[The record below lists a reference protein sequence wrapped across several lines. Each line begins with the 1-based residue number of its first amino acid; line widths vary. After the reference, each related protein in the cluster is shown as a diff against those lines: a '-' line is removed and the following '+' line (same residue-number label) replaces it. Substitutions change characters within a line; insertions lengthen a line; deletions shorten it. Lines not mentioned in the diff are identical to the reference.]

1 MEVLNL
7 TDVDIKIE
15 NIVASASIGKDIDL
29 KEIESSNMLEGVSYN
44 REQFPGLVF
53 KLKEPKT
60 AALIFGSGKL
70 VCTGAKSID
79 DSKLAI
85 KRTVDLMRKVDTDI
99 PEEFEIKI
107 QNIVASANLEST
119 LNLEAVAL
127 ELEDTEYEPEQF
139 PGLVYRL
146 SDPKVVL
153 LLFGSGVLLIK
164 LVVFD
169 LDNVI
174 IDGEAIDEIGKLA
187 NVEDDI
193 AAITEKAMQGE
204 IDFETS
210 IKDRVQLLE
219 GTSIEDIE
227 KVADDLP
234 LMNGACKTIDCLK
247 EKDVDVA
254 IISGSFDVVA
264 DKVKDKL
271 GVETVYTNSFTVE
284 DGKLTGEVTGPLVSG
299 SKLDVLKDHVEEA
312 GITLDEVVAVGD
324 GANDIS
330 MIESAGC
337 GIAFNAKDSVK
348 EIADIVVDGKDLCK
362 VLDEILNQLT
372 TEEETETVDDEEA
385 VEEVEET
392 EATEEAVE
400 EEAEEA
406 VEEEAEEAVEEVEE
420 TEDSEEAAEETED
433 AAETEDKKEDK
444 KELPKSEFVLA
455 DTMEGVRK
463 QKDEKEAEI
472 SKVADER
479 EEFNKIAKEQRKIR
493 DELNASLKEN
503 LNKAI
508 EYRNERNEINKEVE
522 AAKKARNE
530 ANNKIKSLEWSSGKR
545 DKIKIENEIKKIDKI
560 IETRVL
566 DIKKENQLVKNAND
580 LRKQLMEIHED
591 ESVKTEAQELKKLS
605 EEEHEKVIA
614 LSEKA
619 QEAHEEMLTYF
630 RKTDDIRTAAD
641 EAHKKFIEARKNA
654 SAKHEEFKAILS
666 DIHVINKKLGSN
678 KPKKRKNDN
687 KGGSGSNKNRE
698 ERERAEEIFAKFKQ
712 GGKVSTEEILLL
724 QKYNIG

>member
-1 MEVLNL
+1 M
-7 TDVDIKIE
+7 
-15 NIVASASIGKDIDL
+15 
-29 KEIESSNMLEGVSYN
+29 
-44 REQFPGLVF
+44 
-53 KLKEPKT
+53 
-60 AALIFGSGKL
+60 
-70 VCTGAKSID
+70 
-79 DSKLAI
+79 
-85 KRTVDLMRKVDTDI
+85 
-99 PEEFEIKI
+99 
-107 QNIVASANLEST
+107 
-119 LNLEAVAL
+119 
-127 ELEDTEYEPEQF
+127 
-139 PGLVYRL
+139 
-146 SDPKVVL
+146 
-153 LLFGSGVLLIK
+153 IK

-187 NVEDDI
+187 NVEDEI
-193 AAITEKAMQGE
+193 AEITEKAMQGE

-210 IKDRVQLLE
+210 IKDRVKLLE
-219 GTSIEDIE
+219 GTSIEEIE
-227 KVADDLP
+227 KVADELP
-234 LMNGACKTIDCLK
+234 LMPGAEETINALK
-247 EKDVDVA
+247 EKDLDVA

-264 DKVKDKL
+264 EKVKDKL
-271 GVETVYTNSFTVE
+271 GVDAVYTNSFSVE

-299 SKLDVLKDHVEEA
+299 SKLDVLKDHVEKAE
-312 GITLDEVVAVGD
+312 ITLDDVVAVGD

-348 EIADIVVDGKDLCK
+348 EIADIVVEEKDLTK
-362 VLDEILNQLT
+362 VLDEIVNQLT
-372 TEEETETVDDEEA
+372 TDDAETETV
-385 VEEVEET
+385 
-392 EATEEAVE
+392 E
-400 EEAEEA
+400 EEAQ
-406 VEEEAEEAVEEVEE
+406 EAEEEVV
-420 TEDSEEAAEETED
+420 EEAAEEEAQEAEEEVVED
-433 AAETEDKKEDK
+433 AAEEEAQEAEEEVVEEAAEEEAQEEKPKKADKG
-444 KELPKSEFVLA
+444 LPKSDFVLA

-472 SKVADER
+472 SKVAEER
-479 EEFNKIAKEQRKIR
+479 EEYNKIAKEQRKIR

-508 EYRNERNEINKEVE
+508 EYRNERNEINKAVE
-522 AAKKARNE
+522 AAKKARND
-530 ANNKIKSLEWSSGKR
+530 ANNKIKNLEWSSGKR

-580 LRKQLMEIHED
+580 LRKQLMDIHED
-591 ESVKTEAQELKKLS
+591 ESVKSEAQELKKLS
-605 EEEHEKVIA
+605 EEEHEKVIE

-619 QEAHEEMLTYF
+619 QTAHEEMLKYF

-678 KPKKRKNDN
+678 KPRRRKSEN
-687 KGGSGSNKNRE
+687 KSSSGGNKNRE
-698 ERERAEEIFAKFKQ
+698 EKERAEEIFEKFKQ

>member
-1 MEVLNL
+1 M
-7 TDVDIKIE
+7 
-15 NIVASASIGKDIDL
+15 
-29 KEIESSNMLEGVSYN
+29 
-44 REQFPGLVF
+44 
-53 KLKEPKT
+53 
-60 AALIFGSGKL
+60 
-70 VCTGAKSID
+70 
-79 DSKLAI
+79 
-85 KRTVDLMRKVDTDI
+85 
-99 PEEFEIKI
+99 
-107 QNIVASANLEST
+107 
-119 LNLEAVAL
+119 
-127 ELEDTEYEPEQF
+127 
-139 PGLVYRL
+139 
-146 SDPKVVL
+146 
-153 LLFGSGVLLIK
+153 IK

-227 KVADDLP
+227 KLADELP
-234 LMNGACKTIDCLK
+234 LMPGACKTINCLK

-271 GVETVYTNSFTVE
+271 GVDTVYTNSFTVE

-299 SKLDVLKDHVEEA
+299 NKLDVLKDHVEKA
-312 GITLDEVVAVGD
+312 GIALENVVAVGD

-348 EIADIVVDGKDLCK
+348 EIADVVVEEKDLCK
-362 VLDEILNQLT
+362 VLCEILNQLT
-372 TEEETETVDDEEA
+372 TETVEDEIEEA
-385 VEEVEET
+385 TEEEASEEEVVAEAAEE

-400 EEAEEA
+400 EEATEEVA
-406 VEEEAEEAVEEVEE
+406 DETVEEEASEEEATEEVAEE
-420 TEDSEEAAEETED
+420 EATEEAAEE
-433 AAETEDKKEDK
+433 APKE
-444 KELPKSEFVLA
+444 EFVLA
-455 DTMEGVRK
+455 DTMEGVRR

-472 SKVADER
+472 AKVAEER
-479 EEFNKIAKEQRKIR
+479 EEFNKTAREQRKIR

-508 EYRNERNEINKEVE
+508 EFRNERNEINKQVE
-522 AAKKARNE
+522 EAKKARNE
-530 ANNKIKSLEWSSGKR
+530 ANAKIKSLEWNSGKR
-545 DKIKIENEIKKIDKI
+545 NKIKIENEIKKIDKI

-591 ESVKTEAQELKKLS
+591 EAAKGEAEELKKVS
-605 EEEHEKVIA
+605 EEEHEKVIE

-619 QEAHEEMLTYF
+619 QAAHEEMLKYF

-641 EAHKKFIEARKNA
+641 EAHKKFIEARRNA
-654 SAKHEEFKAILS
+654 SEKHEEFKAILS

-678 KPKKRKNDN
+678 KPKRRKSDN
-687 KGGSGSNKNRE
+687 KGSSGSNKNRE
-698 ERERAEEIFAKFKQ
+698 ERQRAQEIFEKFKQ

>member
-1 MEVLNL
+1 M
-7 TDVDIKIE
+7 
-15 NIVASASIGKDIDL
+15 
-29 KEIESSNMLEGVSYN
+29 
-44 REQFPGLVF
+44 
-53 KLKEPKT
+53 
-60 AALIFGSGKL
+60 
-70 VCTGAKSID
+70 
-79 DSKLAI
+79 
-85 KRTVDLMRKVDTDI
+85 
-99 PEEFEIKI
+99 
-107 QNIVASANLEST
+107 
-119 LNLEAVAL
+119 
-127 ELEDTEYEPEQF
+127 
-139 PGLVYRL
+139 
-146 SDPKVVL
+146 
-153 LLFGSGVLLIK
+153 VLLIK
-164 LVVFD
+164 LVVYD

-187 NVEDDI
+187 NVEDEI
-193 AAITEKAMQGE
+193 AEITEKAMQGE

-210 IKDRVQLLE
+210 IKDRVKLLE
-219 GTSIEDIE
+219 GTSIEEIE
-227 KVADDLP
+227 KVADELP
-234 LMNGACKTIDCLK
+234 LMPGAEETINALK
-247 EKDVDVA
+247 EKDLDVA

-264 DKVKDKL
+264 EKVKDKL
-271 GVETVYTNSFTVE
+271 GVDAVYTNSFSVE

-299 SKLDVLKDHVEEA
+299 SKLDVLKDHVEKAE
-312 GITLDEVVAVGD
+312 ITLDDVVAVGD

-348 EIADIVVDGKDLCK
+348 EIADIVVEEKDLTK
-362 VLDEILNQLT
+362 VLDEIVNQLT
-372 TEEETETVDDEEA
+372 TDDAETETV
-385 VEEVEET
+385 
-392 EATEEAVE
+392 E
-400 EEAEEA
+400 EEAQ
-406 VEEEAEEAVEEVEE
+406 EAEEEVV
-420 TEDSEEAAEETED
+420 EEAAEEE
-433 AAETEDKKEDK
+433 AQEEKPKKADKG
-444 KELPKSEFVLA
+444 LPKSDFVLA

-472 SKVADER
+472 SKVAEER
-479 EEFNKIAKEQRKIR
+479 EEYNKIAKEQRKIR

-508 EYRNERNEINKEVE
+508 EYRNERNEINKAVE
-522 AAKKARNE
+522 AAKKARND
-530 ANNKIKSLEWSSGKR
+530 ANNKIKNLEWSSGKR

-580 LRKQLMEIHED
+580 LRKQLMDIHED
-591 ESVKTEAQELKKLS
+591 ESVKSEAQELKKLS
-605 EEEHEKVIA
+605 EEEHEKVIE

-619 QEAHEEMLTYF
+619 QTAHEEMLKYF

-678 KPKKRKNDN
+678 KPRRRKSEN
-687 KGGSGSNKNRE
+687 KSSSGGNKNRE
-698 ERERAEEIFAKFKQ
+698 EKERAEEIFEKFKQ

>member
-1 MEVLNL
+1 M
-7 TDVDIKIE
+7 
-15 NIVASASIGKDIDL
+15 
-29 KEIESSNMLEGVSYN
+29 
-44 REQFPGLVF
+44 
-53 KLKEPKT
+53 
-60 AALIFGSGKL
+60 
-70 VCTGAKSID
+70 
-79 DSKLAI
+79 
-85 KRTVDLMRKVDTDI
+85 
-99 PEEFEIKI
+99 
-107 QNIVASANLEST
+107 
-119 LNLEAVAL
+119 
-127 ELEDTEYEPEQF
+127 
-139 PGLVYRL
+139 
-146 SDPKVVL
+146 
-153 LLFGSGVLLIK
+153 VLLIK

-187 NVEDDI
+187 NVEDEI
-193 AAITEKAMQGE
+193 AEITEKAMQGE

-234 LMNGACKTIDCLK
+234 LMPGACKTINCLK
-247 EKDVDVA
+247 DKDVDVA

-348 EIADIVVDGKDLCK
+348 EIADIVVEEKDLCK
-362 VLDEILNQLT
+362 VLCEILNQLT
-372 TEEETETVDDEEA
+372 TEEETEAVDDEETEDA
-385 VEEVEET
+385 VEAEEVEEA
-392 EATEEAVE
+392 EASEEA
-400 EEAEEA
+400 
-406 VEEEAEEAVEEVEE
+406 
-420 TEDSEEAAEETED
+420 EAAEETEEVEEAE
-433 AAETEDKKEDK
+433 AAESEDKKENK
-444 KELPKSEFVLA
+444 KELPKSDFVLA

-508 EYRNERNEINKEVE
+508 EFRNERNEINKQVE

-530 ANNKIKSLEWSSGKR
+530 ANNKIKNLEWSSGKR

-605 EEEHEKVIA
+605 EEEHEKVIT

-678 KPKKRKNDN
+678 KPKKRKSDN
-687 KGGSGSNKNRE
+687 KGGAGANKNRE
-698 ERERAEEIFAKFKQ
+698 EKERAEEIFAKFKQ

>member
-1 MEVLNL
+1 M
-7 TDVDIKIE
+7 
-15 NIVASASIGKDIDL
+15 
-29 KEIESSNMLEGVSYN
+29 
-44 REQFPGLVF
+44 
-53 KLKEPKT
+53 
-60 AALIFGSGKL
+60 
-70 VCTGAKSID
+70 
-79 DSKLAI
+79 
-85 KRTVDLMRKVDTDI
+85 
-99 PEEFEIKI
+99 
-107 QNIVASANLEST
+107 
-119 LNLEAVAL
+119 
-127 ELEDTEYEPEQF
+127 
-139 PGLVYRL
+139 
-146 SDPKVVL
+146 
-153 LLFGSGVLLIK
+153 VLLIK

-174 IDGEAIDEIGKLA
+174 I
-187 NVEDDI
+187 
-193 AAITEKAMQGE
+193 
-204 IDFETS
+204 
-210 IKDRVQLLE
+210 
-219 GTSIEDIE
+219 
-227 KVADDLP
+227 VASELP
-234 LMNGACKTIDCLK
+234 LMPGAEKTINDLK
-247 EKDVDVA
+247 ENDVDVA

-264 DKVKDKL
+264 DEIKDKL

-299 SKLDVLKDHVEEA
+299 SKLDVLKDHVENA
-312 GITLDEVVAVGD
+312 GIALDEVVAVGD

-348 EIADIVVDGKDLCK
+348 EIADVVVEEKDLTK

-372 TEEETETVDDEEA
+372 TDDAEEETVEEVEDEASEEAEA
-385 VEEVEET
+385 VEEVAEAEAEVEED
-392 EATEEAVE
+392 EAEEAADEEEAEEEASE

-406 VEEEAEEAVEEVEE
+406 ADEEEAEPEEEEAEEAADE
-420 TEDSEEAAEETED
+420 EEAEPEE
-433 AAETEDKKEDK
+433 A
-444 KELPKSEFVLA
+444 PKHEFVLA

-479 EEFNKIAKEQRKIR
+479 EEFNKIAREQRKIR
-493 DELNASLKEN
+493 DELNSSLKEN

-508 EYRNERNEINKEVE
+508 EFRNERNEINKEVE
-522 AAKKARNE
+522 AAKKARND
-530 ANNKIKSLEWSSGKR
+530 ANNKIKSLEWNSGKR
-545 DKIKIENEIKKIDKI
+545 NKVRIENEIKKIDKI

-591 ESVKTEAQELKKLS
+591 ESVKAEADELKKVS
-605 EEEHEKVIA
+605 EQEHEKVIE

-619 QEAHEEMLTYF
+619 QAAHEEMLKYF

-641 EAHKKFIEARKNA
+641 EAHKKFIEARRNA
-654 SAKHEEFKAILS
+654 SDKHEEFKTILS

-678 KPKKRKNDN
+678 KPKRRKSDN
-687 KGGSGSNKNRE
+687 KGSSGANKNRE
-698 ERERAEEIFAKFKQ
+698 EKQRAQEIFEKFKQ

>member
-1 MEVLNL
+1 M
-7 TDVDIKIE
+7 
-15 NIVASASIGKDIDL
+15 
-29 KEIESSNMLEGVSYN
+29 
-44 REQFPGLVF
+44 
-53 KLKEPKT
+53 
-60 AALIFGSGKL
+60 
-70 VCTGAKSID
+70 
-79 DSKLAI
+79 
-85 KRTVDLMRKVDTDI
+85 
-99 PEEFEIKI
+99 
-107 QNIVASANLEST
+107 
-119 LNLEAVAL
+119 
-127 ELEDTEYEPEQF
+127 
-139 PGLVYRL
+139 
-146 SDPKVVL
+146 
-153 LLFGSGVLLIK
+153 IK

-187 NVEDDI
+187 NVEEDI

-234 LMNGACKTIDCLK
+234 LMPGACKTIKCLK
-247 EKDVDVA
+247 DKDIDVA

-264 DKVKDKL
+264 DKVTDKL
-271 GVETVYTNSFTVE
+271 GVDTVYTNSFTVE

-348 EIADIVVDGKDLCK
+348 EIADVVVEEKDLCK
-362 VLDEILNQLT
+362 VLSEICNQLT
-372 TEEETETVDDEEA
+372 TDDAEEET
-385 VEEVEET
+385 VEEVEAQ
-392 EATEEAVE
+392 EAEVQD
-400 EEAEEA
+400 AEEA
-406 VEEEAEEAVEEVEE
+406 PEEEVEE
-420 TEDSEEAAEETED
+420 AAEDEAEEETPEEETSEEEAAEEE
-433 AAETEDKKEDK
+433 APEEK
-444 KELPKSEFVLA
+444 PEFVLA

-472 SKVADER
+472 AKIAEER
-479 EEFNKIAKEQRKIR
+479 EEFNKTAREQRKIR

-508 EYRNERNEINKEVE
+508 EFRNERNKINKEVE

-530 ANNKIKSLEWSSGKR
+530 ANNKIKSLEWNSGKR
-545 DKIKIENEIKKIDKI
+545 DKVKIENEIKKIDKI

-566 DIKKENQLVKNAND
+566 DLKKENQLVKNAND

-591 ESVKTEAQELKKLS
+591 ESVKAESDELRKKS
-605 EEEHEKVIA
+605 EEEHEKVIE

-619 QEAHEEMLTYF
+619 QAAHEEMLKYF

-641 EAHKKFIEARKNA
+641 EAHKKFIEARRNA
-654 SAKHEEFKAILS
+654 SAKHEEFKAVLS

-678 KPKKRKNDN
+678 KPKRRKSDN
-687 KGGSGSNKNRE
+687 KGSSGPNKNRE
-698 ERERAEEIFAKFKQ
+698 EKQRAQEIFEKFKQ

>member
-1 MEVLNL
+1 M
-7 TDVDIKIE
+7 
-15 NIVASASIGKDIDL
+15 
-29 KEIESSNMLEGVSYN
+29 
-44 REQFPGLVF
+44 
-53 KLKEPKT
+53 
-60 AALIFGSGKL
+60 
-70 VCTGAKSID
+70 
-79 DSKLAI
+79 
-85 KRTVDLMRKVDTDI
+85 
-99 PEEFEIKI
+99 
-107 QNIVASANLEST
+107 
-119 LNLEAVAL
+119 
-127 ELEDTEYEPEQF
+127 
-139 PGLVYRL
+139 
-146 SDPKVVL
+146 
-153 LLFGSGVLLIK
+153 IK

-193 AAITEKAMQGE
+193 AEITEKAMQGE

-234 LMNGACKTIDCLK
+234 LMPGAEKTIACLK
-247 EKDVDVA
+247 DKDVDVA

-264 DKVKDKL
+264 EKVKDKL
-271 GVETVYTNSFTVE
+271 GVDTVYTNSFTVE

-299 SKLDVLKDHVEEA
+299 NKLDVLKGHVEEA

-348 EIADIVVDGKDLCK
+348 EIADVVVDEKDLCK
-362 VLDEILNQLT
+362 VLDEILNQLS

-385 VEEVEET
+385 VEEDAEET
-392 EATEEAVE
+392 EAADNEEVVE
-400 EEAEEA
+400 EEAAEESAETEEAEA
-406 VEEEAEEAVEEVEE
+406 VEEEVEE
-420 TEDSEEAAEETED
+420 TEAAEESAESEEAEE
-433 AAETEDKKEDK
+433 KEDK
-444 KELPKSEFVLA
+444 KALPKSEFVLA

-472 SKVADER
+472 SKVAEER
-479 EEFNKIAKEQRKIR
+479 EEFNRIAKEQRKIR

-591 ESVKTEAQELKKLS
+591 ESVKTEAQELKKVS
-605 EEEHEKVIA
+605 EEEHEKVIE

-678 KPKKRKNDN
+678 KPKKRRNEN
-687 KGGSGSNKNRE
+687 KGSSGGNKNRE
-698 ERERAEEIFAKFKQ
+698 EKERAEEIFAKFKQ

>member
-1 MEVLNL
+1 M
-7 TDVDIKIE
+7 
-15 NIVASASIGKDIDL
+15 
-29 KEIESSNMLEGVSYN
+29 
-44 REQFPGLVF
+44 
-53 KLKEPKT
+53 
-60 AALIFGSGKL
+60 
-70 VCTGAKSID
+70 
-79 DSKLAI
+79 
-85 KRTVDLMRKVDTDI
+85 
-99 PEEFEIKI
+99 
-107 QNIVASANLEST
+107 
-119 LNLEAVAL
+119 
-127 ELEDTEYEPEQF
+127 
-139 PGLVYRL
+139 
-146 SDPKVVL
+146 
-153 LLFGSGVLLIK
+153 VLLIK

-187 NVEDDI
+187 DVEEDI
-193 AAITEKAMQGE
+193 AEITEKAMQGE

-210 IKDRVQLLE
+210 IKDRVKLLE
-219 GTSIEDIE
+219 GTSIEEVE
-227 KVADDLP
+227 KVADELP
-234 LMNGACKTIDCLK
+234 LMPGACKTVNCLK
-247 EKDVDVA
+247 DKGVDVA

-264 DKVKDKL
+264 DKVTDKL
-271 GVETVYTNSFTVE
+271 GVDTVYTNSFTVE

-312 GITLDEVVAVGD
+312 GLTLDEVVAVGD

-348 EIADIVVDGKDLCK
+348 EIADIVVEEKDLCK
-362 VLDEILNQLT
+362 VLCEILDQLT
-372 TEEETETVDDEEA
+372 TDDAEEET
-385 VEEVEET
+385 VEEVEAQEAESDAET
-392 EATEEAVE
+392 EEEVQEVDAEEEAEAEEAEAEEEAEPVEEESEDAKDAEEEAAEEEAEDAEPAE

-406 VEEEAEEAVEEVEE
+406 PEE
-420 TEDSEEAAEETED
+420 
-433 AAETEDKKEDK
+433 K
-444 KELPKSEFVLA
+444 PKFVLA

-472 SKVADER
+472 AKVAEER
-479 EEFNKIAKEQRKIR
+479 EEFNKTAREQRKIR

-530 ANNKIKSLEWSSGKR
+530 ANNKIKSLEWNSGKR
-545 DKIKIENEIKKIDKI
+545 NKVKIENEIKKIDKI

-591 ESVKTEAQELKKLS
+591 ESVKAEADELRKKS
-605 EEEHEKVIA
+605 EEEHEKVIE

-619 QEAHEEMLTYF
+619 QAAHEEMLKYF

-641 EAHKKFIEARKNA
+641 EAHRNFVEARRNA
-654 SAKHEEFKAILS
+654 SAKHEEFKEILS

-678 KPKKRKNDN
+678 KPKRRKSDN
-687 KGGSGSNKNRE
+687 KQSSGGNKNRE
-698 ERERAEEIFAKFKQ
+698 ERQRAQEIFEKFKQ

>member
-1 MEVLNL
+1 M
-7 TDVDIKIE
+7 
-15 NIVASASIGKDIDL
+15 
-29 KEIESSNMLEGVSYN
+29 
-44 REQFPGLVF
+44 
-53 KLKEPKT
+53 
-60 AALIFGSGKL
+60 
-70 VCTGAKSID
+70 
-79 DSKLAI
+79 
-85 KRTVDLMRKVDTDI
+85 
-99 PEEFEIKI
+99 
-107 QNIVASANLEST
+107 
-119 LNLEAVAL
+119 
-127 ELEDTEYEPEQF
+127 
-139 PGLVYRL
+139 
-146 SDPKVVL
+146 
-153 LLFGSGVLLIK
+153 IK

-193 AAITEKAMQGE
+193 AEITEKAMQGE

-219 GTSIEDIE
+219 GTSIEEVE
-227 KVADDLP
+227 KVAEDLP
-234 LMNGACKTIDCLK
+234 LMPGACETVKCLK
-247 EKDVDVA
+247 DKGVDVA

-264 DKVKDKL
+264 DKVSDKL
-271 GVETVYTNSFTVE
+271 GVDTVYTNSFTVE

-348 EIADIVVDGKDLCK
+348 EIADVVVEEKDLCK
-362 VLDEILNQLT
+362 VLSEICNQLT
-372 TEEETETVDDEEA
+372 TDDAEEETVEEEVEAQEAESDAETEEEVQEVEAEEEAADEEA
-385 VEEVEET
+385 EEEADAPEET
-392 EATEEAVE
+392 EE
-400 EEAEEA
+400 EEAE
-406 VEEEAEEAVEEVEE
+406 AE
-420 TEDSEEAAEETED
+420 EEAAEE
-433 AAETEDKKEDK
+433 ETPEEK
-444 KELPKSEFVLA
+444 PEFVLA

-472 SKVADER
+472 AKVAEER
-479 EEFNKIAKEQRKIR
+479 EEFNKTAREQRKIR

-530 ANNKIKSLEWSSGKR
+530 ANNKIKSLEWNSGKR
-545 DKIKIENEIKKIDKI
+545 NKIKIENEIKKIDKI

-591 ESVKTEAQELKKLS
+591 ESVKAEADELRKKS
-605 EEEHEKVIA
+605 EEEHEKVIE

-619 QEAHEEMLTYF
+619 QAAHEEMLKYF

-641 EAHKKFIEARKNA
+641 EAHKNFVEARRNA
-654 SAKHEEFKAILS
+654 SAKHEEFKDILS

-678 KPKKRKNDN
+678 KPKRRKSDN
-687 KGGSGSNKNRE
+687 KGSSGGNKNRE
-698 ERERAEEIFAKFKQ
+698 ERQRAQEIFEKFKQ

>member
-1 MEVLNL
+1 M
-7 TDVDIKIE
+7 IE
-15 NIVASASIGKDIDL
+15 
-29 KEIESSNMLEGVSYN
+29 
-44 REQFPGLVF
+44 
-53 KLKEPKT
+53 
-60 AALIFGSGKL
+60 
-70 VCTGAKSID
+70 
-79 DSKLAI
+79 
-85 KRTVDLMRKVDTDI
+85 
-99 PEEFEIKI
+99 
-107 QNIVASANLEST
+107 
-119 LNLEAVAL
+119 
-127 ELEDTEYEPEQF
+127 
-139 PGLVYRL
+139 
-146 SDPKVVL
+146 
-153 LLFGSGVLLIK
+153 

-193 AAITEKAMQGE
+193 AEITEKAMQGE

-227 KVADDLP
+227 KLADELP
-234 LMNGACKTIDCLK
+234 LMPGACKTINCLK

-271 GVETVYTNSFTVE
+271 GVDTVYTNSFTVE

-299 SKLDVLKDHVEEA
+299 NKLDVLKDHVEKA
-312 GITLDEVVAVGD
+312 GIALENVVAVGD

-348 EIADIVVDGKDLCK
+348 EIADVVVEEKDLCK
-362 VLDEILNQLT
+362 VLCEILNQLT
-372 TEEETETVDDEEA
+372 TETVEDEIEEA
-385 VEEVEET
+385 TEEEASEEEVVAEAAEE

-400 EEAEEA
+400 EEATEEVA
-406 VEEEAEEAVEEVEE
+406 DETVEEEASEEEATEEVAEE
-420 TEDSEEAAEETED
+420 EATEEAAEEE
-433 AAETEDKKEDK
+433 APKE
-444 KELPKSEFVLA
+444 EFVLA
-455 DTMEGVRK
+455 DTMEGVRR

-472 SKVADER
+472 AKVAEER
-479 EEFNKIAKEQRKIR
+479 EEFNKTAREQRKIR

-508 EYRNERNEINKEVE
+508 EFRNERNEINKQVE
-522 AAKKARNE
+522 EAKKARNE
-530 ANNKIKSLEWSSGKR
+530 ANAKIKNLEWNSGKR
-545 DKIKIENEIKKIDKI
+545 NKIKIENEIKKIDKI

-591 ESVKTEAQELKKLS
+591 EAAKGEAEELKKVS
-605 EEEHEKVIA
+605 EEEHEKVIE

-619 QEAHEEMLTYF
+619 QAAHEEMLKYF

-641 EAHKKFIEARKNA
+641 EAHKKFIEARRNA
-654 SAKHEEFKAILS
+654 SEKHEEFKAILS

-678 KPKKRKNDN
+678 KPKRRKSDN
-687 KGGSGSNKNRE
+687 KGSSGSNKNRE
-698 ERERAEEIFAKFKQ
+698 ERQRAQEIFEKFKQ

>member
-1 MEVLNL
+1 M
-7 TDVDIKIE
+7 
-15 NIVASASIGKDIDL
+15 
-29 KEIESSNMLEGVSYN
+29 
-44 REQFPGLVF
+44 
-53 KLKEPKT
+53 
-60 AALIFGSGKL
+60 
-70 VCTGAKSID
+70 
-79 DSKLAI
+79 
-85 KRTVDLMRKVDTDI
+85 
-99 PEEFEIKI
+99 
-107 QNIVASANLEST
+107 
-119 LNLEAVAL
+119 
-127 ELEDTEYEPEQF
+127 
-139 PGLVYRL
+139 
-146 SDPKVVL
+146 
-153 LLFGSGVLLIK
+153 IK

-187 NVEDDI
+187 NVEEDI
-193 AAITEKAMQGE
+193 AEITEKAMQGE

-234 LMNGACKTIDCLK
+234 LMNGACKTIECLK

-264 DKVKDKL
+264 EKVSDKL
-271 GVETVYTNSFTVE
+271 GVETFYTNSFTVE

-348 EIADIVVDGKDLCK
+348 EIADVVVDGKDLCK

-372 TEEETETVDDEEA
+372 TEEDEAVDDEE
-385 VEEVEET
+385 
-392 EATEEAVE
+392 TEEAVE
-400 EEAEEA
+400 ASEEVEEAAEDAVEEAEETT
-406 VEEEAEEAVEEVEE
+406 EE
-420 TEDSEEAAEETED
+420 TEEASEEAA
-433 AAETEDKKEDK
+433 EDKKEDK

-508 EYRNERNEINKEVE
+508 EFRNQRNEINKEVE
-522 AAKKARNE
+522 TAKKARNE
-530 ANNKIKSLEWSSGKR
+530 ANNKIKTLEWSSGKR

-591 ESVKTEAQELKKLS
+591 ESVKTEAQELKKIS
-605 EEEHEKVIA
+605 EEEHEKVIE

-678 KPKKRKNDN
+678 KPKKRRNDN
-687 KGGSGSNKNRE
+687 KGGSGANKNRE

>member
-1 MEVLNL
+1 M
-7 TDVDIKIE
+7 
-15 NIVASASIGKDIDL
+15 
-29 KEIESSNMLEGVSYN
+29 
-44 REQFPGLVF
+44 
-53 KLKEPKT
+53 
-60 AALIFGSGKL
+60 
-70 VCTGAKSID
+70 
-79 DSKLAI
+79 
-85 KRTVDLMRKVDTDI
+85 
-99 PEEFEIKI
+99 
-107 QNIVASANLEST
+107 
-119 LNLEAVAL
+119 
-127 ELEDTEYEPEQF
+127 
-139 PGLVYRL
+139 
-146 SDPKVVL
+146 
-153 LLFGSGVLLIK
+153 VLLIK

-187 NVEDDI
+187 NVEDEI
-193 AAITEKAMQGE
+193 AEITEKAMQGE

-210 IKDRVQLLE
+210 IKDRVKLLE
-219 GTSIEDIE
+219 GTSIEEIE
-227 KVADDLP
+227 KVADELP
-234 LMNGACKTIDCLK
+234 LMPGAEETINALK
-247 EKDVDVA
+247 EKDLDVA

-264 DKVKDKL
+264 EKVKDKL
-271 GVETVYTNSFTVE
+271 GVDAVYTNSFSVE

-299 SKLDVLKDHVEEA
+299 SKLDVLKDHVEKAE
-312 GITLDEVVAVGD
+312 ITLDDVVAVGD

-348 EIADIVVDGKDLCK
+348 EIADIVVEEKDLTK
-362 VLDEILNQLT
+362 VLDEIVNQLT
-372 TEEETETVDDEEA
+372 TDDAETETV
-385 VEEVEET
+385 
-392 EATEEAVE
+392 E
-400 EEAEEA
+400 EEAQEAEEEVVEDA
-406 VEEEAEEAVEEVEE
+406 AEEEAQEAEEEVV
-420 TEDSEEAAEETED
+420 EEAAEEE
-433 AAETEDKKEDK
+433 AQEEKPKKADKG
-444 KELPKSEFVLA
+444 LPKSDFVLA

-472 SKVADER
+472 SKVAEER
-479 EEFNKIAKEQRKIR
+479 EEYNKIAKEQRKIR

-508 EYRNERNEINKEVE
+508 EYRNERNEINKAVE
-522 AAKKARNE
+522 AAKKARND
-530 ANNKIKSLEWSSGKR
+530 ANNKIKNLEWSSGKR

-580 LRKQLMEIHED
+580 LRKQLMDIHED
-591 ESVKTEAQELKKLS
+591 ESVKSEAQELKKLS
-605 EEEHEKVIA
+605 EEEHEKVIE

-619 QEAHEEMLTYF
+619 QTAHEEMLKYF

-678 KPKKRKNDN
+678 KPRRRKSEN
-687 KGGSGSNKNRE
+687 KSSSGGNKNRE
-698 ERERAEEIFAKFKQ
+698 EKERAEEIFEKFKQ

>member
-1 MEVLNL
+1 M
-7 TDVDIKIE
+7 
-15 NIVASASIGKDIDL
+15 
-29 KEIESSNMLEGVSYN
+29 
-44 REQFPGLVF
+44 
-53 KLKEPKT
+53 
-60 AALIFGSGKL
+60 
-70 VCTGAKSID
+70 
-79 DSKLAI
+79 
-85 KRTVDLMRKVDTDI
+85 
-99 PEEFEIKI
+99 
-107 QNIVASANLEST
+107 
-119 LNLEAVAL
+119 
-127 ELEDTEYEPEQF
+127 
-139 PGLVYRL
+139 
-146 SDPKVVL
+146 
-153 LLFGSGVLLIK
+153 VLLIE

-187 NVEDDI
+187 NVEEDI

-234 LMNGACKTIDCLK
+234 LMPGACKTINCLK
-247 EKDVDVA
+247 DKDVDVA

-264 DKVKDKL
+264 DKIKDKL

-348 EIADIVVDGKDLCK
+348 EIADIVVEEKDLCK
-362 VLDEILNQLT
+362 VLCEILNQLT
-372 TEEETETVDDEEA
+372 TEEETEAVDDEETEDA
-385 VEEVEET
+385 VEAEEVEEA
-392 EATEEAVE
+392 EASEEA
-400 EEAEEA
+400 
-406 VEEEAEEAVEEVEE
+406 
-420 TEDSEEAAEETED
+420 EAAEETEEVEEAE
-433 AAETEDKKEDK
+433 AAESEDKKENK
-444 KELPKSEFVLA
+444 KELPKSDFVLA

-508 EYRNERNEINKEVE
+508 EFRNERNEINKQVE

-530 ANNKIKSLEWSSGKR
+530 ANNKIKNLEWSSGKR

-605 EEEHEKVIA
+605 EEEHEKVIT

-678 KPKKRKNDN
+678 KPKKRKSDN
-687 KGGSGSNKNRE
+687 KGGAGANKNRE
-698 ERERAEEIFAKFKQ
+698 EKERAEEIFAKFKQ

>member
-1 MEVLNL
+1 M
-7 TDVDIKIE
+7 
-15 NIVASASIGKDIDL
+15 
-29 KEIESSNMLEGVSYN
+29 
-44 REQFPGLVF
+44 
-53 KLKEPKT
+53 
-60 AALIFGSGKL
+60 
-70 VCTGAKSID
+70 
-79 DSKLAI
+79 
-85 KRTVDLMRKVDTDI
+85 
-99 PEEFEIKI
+99 
-107 QNIVASANLEST
+107 
-119 LNLEAVAL
+119 
-127 ELEDTEYEPEQF
+127 
-139 PGLVYRL
+139 
-146 SDPKVVL
+146 
-153 LLFGSGVLLIK
+153 IK

-193 AAITEKAMQGE
+193 AEITEKAMQGE

-219 GTSIEDIE
+219 GTSIEEIE
-227 KVADDLP
+227 KVAEDLP
-234 LMNGACKTIDCLK
+234 LMPGACETVKCLK
-247 EKDVDVA
+247 DKGVDVA

-264 DKVKDKL
+264 DKVSDKL
-271 GVETVYTNSFTVE
+271 GVDTVYTNSFTVE

-299 SKLDVLKDHVEEA
+299 SKLDVLKDHVDEA

-348 EIADIVVDGKDLCK
+348 EIADVVVEEKDLCK
-362 VLDEILNQLT
+362 VLSEICNQLT
-372 TEEETETVDDEEA
+372 TDDAEEETVE
-385 VEEVEET
+385 EEVEAQEAEGDAET
-392 EATEEAVE
+392 EEEVQEVEAAEEETAE
-400 EEAEEA
+400 EEAE
-406 VEEEAEEAVEEVEE
+406 AEESEEVE
-420 TEDSEEAAEETED
+420 DAEEAAEEEAEAED
-433 AAETEDKKEDK
+433 AEEEAAQEEAPAEK
-444 KELPKSEFVLA
+444 PEFVLA

-472 SKVADER
+472 AKVAEER
-479 EEFNKIAKEQRKIR
+479 EEFNKIAREQRKIR

-530 ANNKIKSLEWSSGKR
+530 ANNKIKSLEWNSGKR
-545 DKIKIENEIKKIDKI
+545 NKVKIENEIKKIDKI

-591 ESVKTEAQELKKLS
+591 ESVKAEADELRKKS
-605 EEEHEKVIA
+605 EEEHEKVIE

-619 QEAHEEMLTYF
+619 QAAHEEMLKYF

-641 EAHKKFIEARKNA
+641 EAHKNFVEARRNA
-654 SAKHEEFKAILS
+654 SAKHEEFKDILS

-678 KPKKRKNDN
+678 KPKRRKSDN
-687 KGGSGSNKNRE
+687 KGSSGGNKNRE
-698 ERERAEEIFAKFKQ
+698 EKQRAQEIFEKFKQ

>member
-1 MEVLNL
+1 M
-7 TDVDIKIE
+7 
-15 NIVASASIGKDIDL
+15 
-29 KEIESSNMLEGVSYN
+29 
-44 REQFPGLVF
+44 
-53 KLKEPKT
+53 
-60 AALIFGSGKL
+60 
-70 VCTGAKSID
+70 
-79 DSKLAI
+79 
-85 KRTVDLMRKVDTDI
+85 
-99 PEEFEIKI
+99 
-107 QNIVASANLEST
+107 
-119 LNLEAVAL
+119 
-127 ELEDTEYEPEQF
+127 
-139 PGLVYRL
+139 
-146 SDPKVVL
+146 
-153 LLFGSGVLLIK
+153 VLLIE

-227 KVADDLP
+227 KLADELP
-234 LMNGACKTIDCLK
+234 LMPGACKTINCLK

-271 GVETVYTNSFTVE
+271 GVDTVYTNSFTVE

-299 SKLDVLKDHVEEA
+299 NKLDVLKDHVEKA
-312 GITLDEVVAVGD
+312 GIALENVVAVGD

-348 EIADIVVDGKDLCK
+348 EIADVVVEEKDLCK
-362 VLDEILNQLT
+362 VLCEILNQLT
-372 TEEETETVDDEEA
+372 TETVEDEIEEA
-385 VEEVEET
+385 TEEEASEEEVVAEAAEE

-400 EEAEEA
+400 EEATEEVA
-406 VEEEAEEAVEEVEE
+406 DETVEEEASEEEATEEVAEE
-420 TEDSEEAAEETED
+420 EATEEAAEEE
-433 AAETEDKKEDK
+433 APKE
-444 KELPKSEFVLA
+444 EFVLA
-455 DTMEGVRK
+455 DTMEGVRR

-472 SKVADER
+472 AKVAEER
-479 EEFNKIAKEQRKIR
+479 EEFNKTAREQRKIR

-508 EYRNERNEINKEVE
+508 EFRNERNEINKQVE
-522 AAKKARNE
+522 EAKKARNE
-530 ANNKIKSLEWSSGKR
+530 ANAKIKSLEWNSGKR
-545 DKIKIENEIKKIDKI
+545 NKIKIENEIKKIDKI

-591 ESVKTEAQELKKLS
+591 EAAKGEAEELKKVS
-605 EEEHEKVIA
+605 EEEHEKVIE

-619 QEAHEEMLTYF
+619 QAAHEEMLKYF

-641 EAHKKFIEARKNA
+641 EAHKKFIEARRNA
-654 SAKHEEFKAILS
+654 SEKHEEFKAILS

-678 KPKKRKNDN
+678 KPKRRKSDN
-687 KGGSGSNKNRE
+687 KGSSGANKNRE
-698 ERERAEEIFAKFKQ
+698 EKQRAQEIFEKFKQ

>member
-1 MEVLNL
+1 M
-7 TDVDIKIE
+7 
-15 NIVASASIGKDIDL
+15 
-29 KEIESSNMLEGVSYN
+29 
-44 REQFPGLVF
+44 
-53 KLKEPKT
+53 
-60 AALIFGSGKL
+60 
-70 VCTGAKSID
+70 
-79 DSKLAI
+79 
-85 KRTVDLMRKVDTDI
+85 
-99 PEEFEIKI
+99 
-107 QNIVASANLEST
+107 
-119 LNLEAVAL
+119 
-127 ELEDTEYEPEQF
+127 
-139 PGLVYRL
+139 
-146 SDPKVVL
+146 
-153 LLFGSGVLLIK
+153 IK

-187 NVEDDI
+187 NVEEDI

-219 GTSIEDIE
+219 GTSIEEIQ
-227 KVADDLP
+227 KVASELP
-234 LMNGACKTIDCLK
+234 LMPGAEDTINGLK
-247 EKDVDVA
+247 EKDIDVA

-264 DKVKDKL
+264 DEIKEKL
-271 GVETVYTNSFTVE
+271 GVDAVYTNSFTVE

-299 SKLDVLKDHVEEA
+299 TKLDVLKDHVEEA
-312 GITLDEVVAVGD
+312 GIALEDVVAVGD

-348 EIADIVVDGKDLCK
+348 EIADVVVEEKDLTK

-372 TEEETETVDDEEA
+372 TDDAEEETVEDEQEEA
-385 VEEVEET
+385 QEAEEEV
-392 EATEEAVE
+392 A
-400 EEAEEA
+400 EAEEA
-406 VEEEAEEAVEEVEE
+406 VEDDAEEEEAPEAEEETEEAEEAEAEEEPAE
-420 TEDSEEAAEETED
+420 EEAP
-433 AAETEDKKEDK
+433 KE
-444 KELPKSEFVLA
+444 EFVLA

-479 EEFNKIAKEQRKIR
+479 EEFNKIAREQRKIR

-508 EYRNERNEINKEVE
+508 EYRNERNEINKQVE
-522 AAKKARNE
+522 EAKKARNE
-530 ANNKIKSLEWSSGKR
+530 ANSKIKNLEWNSGKR
-545 DKIKIENEIKKIDKI
+545 NKIKIENEIKKIDKI

-591 ESVKTEAQELKKLS
+591 EAAKGEAEELRKVS
-605 EEEHEKVIA
+605 EEEHAKVIE

-619 QEAHEEMLTYF
+619 QAAHEEMLKYF

-641 EAHKKFIEARKNA
+641 DAHKKFIEARRNA
-654 SAKHEEFKAILS
+654 SDKHEEFKAILS

-678 KPKKRKNDN
+678 KPKRRKSDN
-687 KGGSGSNKNRE
+687 KGSSGANKNRE
-698 ERERAEEIFAKFKQ
+698 EKQRAEEIFEKFKQ

>member
-1 MEVLNL
+1 V
-7 TDVDIKIE
+7 
-15 NIVASASIGKDIDL
+15 
-29 KEIESSNMLEGVSYN
+29 
-44 REQFPGLVF
+44 
-53 KLKEPKT
+53 
-60 AALIFGSGKL
+60 
-70 VCTGAKSID
+70 
-79 DSKLAI
+79 
-85 KRTVDLMRKVDTDI
+85 
-99 PEEFEIKI
+99 
-107 QNIVASANLEST
+107 
-119 LNLEAVAL
+119 
-127 ELEDTEYEPEQF
+127 
-139 PGLVYRL
+139 
-146 SDPKVVL
+146 
-153 LLFGSGVLLIK
+153 VLLIK

-193 AAITEKAMQGE
+193 AEITEKAMQGE

-219 GTSIEDIE
+219 GTSIEEIE
-227 KVADDLP
+227 KVAEDLP
-234 LMNGACKTIDCLK
+234 LMPGACETVKCLK
-247 EKDVDVA
+247 DKGVDVA

-264 DKVKDKL
+264 DKVSDKL
-271 GVETVYTNSFTVE
+271 GVDTVYTNSFTVE

-299 SKLDVLKDHVEEA
+299 SKLDVLKDHVDEA

-348 EIADIVVDGKDLCK
+348 EIADVVVEEKDLCK
-362 VLDEILNQLT
+362 VLSEICNQLT
-372 TEEETETVDDEEA
+372 TDDAEEETVE
-385 VEEVEET
+385 EEVEAQEAEGDAET
-392 EATEEAVE
+392 EEEVQEVEAAEEETAE
-400 EEAEEA
+400 EEAEAEDAEDAEEEPEA
-406 VEEEAEEAVEEVEE
+406 EEPEEEPAEEEAP
-420 TEDSEEAAEETED
+420 AE
-433 AAETEDKKEDK
+433 K
-444 KELPKSEFVLA
+444 PEFVLA

-472 SKVADER
+472 AKVAEER
-479 EEFNKIAKEQRKIR
+479 EEFNKIAREQRKIR

-530 ANNKIKSLEWSSGKR
+530 ANNKIKNLEWNSGKR
-545 DKIKIENEIKKIDKI
+545 NKVKIENEIKKIDKI

-591 ESVKTEAQELKKLS
+591 ESVKAEADELRKKS
-605 EEEHEKVIA
+605 EEEHEKVIE

-619 QEAHEEMLTYF
+619 QAAHEEMLKYF

-641 EAHKKFIEARKNA
+641 EAHKNFVEARRNA
-654 SAKHEEFKAILS
+654 SAKHEEFKDILS

-678 KPKKRKNDN
+678 KPKRRKSDN
-687 KGGSGSNKNRE
+687 KGSSGGNKNRE
-698 ERERAEEIFAKFKQ
+698 ERQRAQEIFEKFKQ

>member
-1 MEVLNL
+1 M
-7 TDVDIKIE
+7 
-15 NIVASASIGKDIDL
+15 
-29 KEIESSNMLEGVSYN
+29 
-44 REQFPGLVF
+44 
-53 KLKEPKT
+53 
-60 AALIFGSGKL
+60 
-70 VCTGAKSID
+70 
-79 DSKLAI
+79 
-85 KRTVDLMRKVDTDI
+85 
-99 PEEFEIKI
+99 
-107 QNIVASANLEST
+107 
-119 LNLEAVAL
+119 
-127 ELEDTEYEPEQF
+127 
-139 PGLVYRL
+139 
-146 SDPKVVL
+146 
-153 LLFGSGVLLIK
+153 VLLIK

-187 NVEDDI
+187 NVEEDI
-193 AAITEKAMQGE
+193 AEITEKAMQGE

-234 LMNGACKTIDCLK
+234 LMPGAEKTIACLK
-247 EKDVDVA
+247 DKDVDVA

-264 DKVKDKL
+264 EKVKDKL
-271 GVETVYTNSFTVE
+271 GVDTVYTNSFTVE

-299 SKLDVLKDHVEEA
+299 NKLDVLKDHVEEA

-348 EIADIVVDGKDLCK
+348 EIADVVVDEKDLCK
-362 VLDEILNQLT
+362 VLDEILNQLS
-372 TEEETETVDDEEA
+372 TEEETEAVDDEDAVEEDAEEAEAADNEEVVEEEAAEEPAETEEAEA
-385 VEEVEET
+385 VEEEVEET
-392 EATEEAVE
+392 EA
-400 EEAEEA
+400 AEEP
-406 VEEEAEEAVEEVEE
+406 AE
-420 TEDSEEAAEETED
+420 SEEAKE
-433 AAETEDKKEDK
+433 KEDK
-444 KELPKSEFVLA
+444 KALPKSEFVLA

-472 SKVADER
+472 SKVAEER
-479 EEFNKIAKEQRKIR
+479 EEFNRIAKEQRKIR

-530 ANNKIKSLEWSSGKR
+530 ANNKIKNLEWSSGKR

-591 ESVKTEAQELKKLS
+591 ESVKAEAQELKKVS
-605 EEEHEKVIA
+605 EEEHEKVIE

-678 KPKKRKNDN
+678 KPKKRRNEN
-687 KGGSGSNKNRE
+687 KGSSGGNKNRE
-698 ERERAEEIFAKFKQ
+698 EKERAEEIFAKFKQ

>member
-1 MEVLNL
+1 M
-7 TDVDIKIE
+7 
-15 NIVASASIGKDIDL
+15 
-29 KEIESSNMLEGVSYN
+29 
-44 REQFPGLVF
+44 
-53 KLKEPKT
+53 
-60 AALIFGSGKL
+60 
-70 VCTGAKSID
+70 
-79 DSKLAI
+79 
-85 KRTVDLMRKVDTDI
+85 
-99 PEEFEIKI
+99 
-107 QNIVASANLEST
+107 
-119 LNLEAVAL
+119 
-127 ELEDTEYEPEQF
+127 
-139 PGLVYRL
+139 
-146 SDPKVVL
+146 
-153 LLFGSGVLLIK
+153 IK

-193 AAITEKAMQGE
+193 AEITEKAMQGE

-227 KVADDLP
+227 KVAEDLP
-234 LMNGACKTIDCLK
+234 LMPGACKTIECLK

-264 DKVKDKL
+264 DKVSDKL
-271 GVETVYTNSFTVE
+271 GVDTVYTNSFTVE

-348 EIADIVVDGKDLCK
+348 EIADVVVEEKDLCK
-362 VLDEILNQLT
+362 VLCEILDQLT
-372 TEEETETVDDEEA
+372 TDDAEEETVE
-385 VEEVEET
+385 EEVEAQ
-392 EATEEAVE
+392 EADVEVADSEEAEDEPAE
-400 EEAEEA
+400 EEAEE
-406 VEEEAEEAVEEVEE
+406 
-420 TEDSEEAAEETED
+420 SEEAGEEAEETED
-433 AAETEDKKEDK
+433 AAEEEPAEEEASEEAEDEPAEEEAEESEEEAGEEAEESEDAAEEEPGEEEAKEEK
-444 KELPKSEFVLA
+444 PEFVLA

-472 SKVADER
+472 AKVAEER
-479 EEFNKIAKEQRKIR
+479 EEFNKTAREQRKIR

-503 LNKAI
+503 LNQAI

-530 ANNKIKSLEWSSGKR
+530 ANSKIKSLEWNSGKR
-545 DKIKIENEIKKIDKI
+545 NKVKIENEIKKIDKI

-580 LRKQLMEIHED
+580 LRKQLMDIHED
-591 ESVKTEAQELKKLS
+591 ESAKAEADELRKKS
-605 EEEHEKVIA
+605 EEEHEKVIE

-619 QEAHEEMLTYF
+619 QAAHEEMLKYF

-641 EAHKKFIEARKNA
+641 EAHKNFVEARRNA

-666 DIHVINKKLGSN
+666 DIHIINKKLGSN
-678 KPKKRKNDN
+678 KPKRRKNDN
-687 KGGSGSNKNRE
+687 KGSSGGNKNRE
-698 ERERAEEIFAKFKQ
+698 ERQRAQEIFEKFKQ

>member
-1 MEVLNL
+1 M
-7 TDVDIKIE
+7 IE
-15 NIVASASIGKDIDL
+15 
-29 KEIESSNMLEGVSYN
+29 
-44 REQFPGLVF
+44 
-53 KLKEPKT
+53 
-60 AALIFGSGKL
+60 
-70 VCTGAKSID
+70 
-79 DSKLAI
+79 
-85 KRTVDLMRKVDTDI
+85 
-99 PEEFEIKI
+99 
-107 QNIVASANLEST
+107 
-119 LNLEAVAL
+119 
-127 ELEDTEYEPEQF
+127 
-139 PGLVYRL
+139 
-146 SDPKVVL
+146 
-153 LLFGSGVLLIK
+153 

-227 KVADDLP
+227 KLADELP
-234 LMNGACKTIDCLK
+234 LMPGACKTINCLK

-271 GVETVYTNSFTVE
+271 GVDTVYTNSFTVE

-299 SKLDVLKDHVEEA
+299 SKLDVLKDHVEKA
-312 GITLDEVVAVGD
+312 GIALENVVAVGD

-348 EIADIVVDGKDLCK
+348 EIADVVVEEKDLCK
-362 VLDEILNQLT
+362 VLCEILNQLT
-372 TEEETETVDDEEA
+372 TETVEDEIEEA
-385 VEEVEET
+385 TEEEASEEEVVAEAAEE

-400 EEAEEA
+400 EEATEEVA
-406 VEEEAEEAVEEVEE
+406 DETVEEEASEEEATEEVAEE
-420 TEDSEEAAEETED
+420 EATEEAAEEE
-433 AAETEDKKEDK
+433 APKE
-444 KELPKSEFVLA
+444 EFVLA

-472 SKVADER
+472 AKVAEER
-479 EEFNKIAKEQRKIR
+479 EEFNKTAREQRKIR

-508 EYRNERNEINKEVE
+508 EFRNERNEINKQVE
-522 AAKKARNE
+522 EAKKARNE
-530 ANNKIKSLEWSSGKR
+530 ANAKIKSLEWNSGKR
-545 DKIKIENEIKKIDKI
+545 NKIKIENEIKKIDKI

-591 ESVKTEAQELKKLS
+591 EAAKGEAEELKKVS
-605 EEEHEKVIA
+605 EEEHEKVIE

-619 QEAHEEMLTYF
+619 QAAHEEMLKYF

-641 EAHKKFIEARKNA
+641 EAHKKFIEARRNA
-654 SAKHEEFKAILS
+654 SEKHEEFKAILS

-678 KPKKRKNDN
+678 KPKRRKSDN
-687 KGGSGSNKNRE
+687 KGSSGSNKNRE
-698 ERERAEEIFAKFKQ
+698 ERQRAQEIFEKFKQ